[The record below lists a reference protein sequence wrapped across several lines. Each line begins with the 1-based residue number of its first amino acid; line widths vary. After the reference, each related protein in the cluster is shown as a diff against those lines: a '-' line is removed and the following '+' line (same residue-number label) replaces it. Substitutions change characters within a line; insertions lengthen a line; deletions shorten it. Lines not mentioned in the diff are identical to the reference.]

1 MEFQLPDKADLLLL
15 EHLPNLES
23 GDVTLEIERL
33 LHRLQLH
40 FNSSMPAV
48 VFLNMHRCR
57 AGLTALG
64 AAPPGPCCRQLRP
77 PAGLLTPPACCRALH
92 NGLPNMTDSDKCIR
106 DRRLCPTPCPTTS
119 RTCPSPPAR
128 AA

>member
-1 MEFQLPDKADLLLL
+1 MCLEYQLPDKADLLLL

-48 VFLNMHRCR
+48 VFFNMHRCGR
-57 AGLTALG
+57 PDWPDG
-64 AAPPGPCCRQLRP
+64 ATMRHCPSSCRQLCSA
-77 PAGLLTPPACCRALH
+77 PAQLLALLPAAGPCTT
-92 NGLPNMTDSDKCIR
+92 G
-106 DRRLCPTPCPTTS
+106 CPT
-119 RTCPSPPAR
+119 
-128 AA
+128 